1 MAERRRHRE
10 IPAEHRAQEHL
21 ANERTFLAW
30 VRTNIALIS
39 LGFVLARV
47 STWLDRGGRGGGRI
61 VARTP
66 LLGFSLVVLGALLTL
81 LAAWRYDT
89 VNREIESGLVKT
101 DRALVWF
108 VTVGVTLLATAL
120 IAYMMTAR
128 PAE

>member
-1 MAERRRHRE
+1 MAERQRHRQ

-47 STWLDRGGRGGGRI
+47 SPWLPDSGSKAAGLAKTASPIGIGLA
-61 VARTP
+61 V
-66 LLGFSLVVLGALLTL
+66 FGALLTI
-81 LAAWRYDT
+81 LAAWRYDA
-89 VNREIESGLVKT
+89 VNRQIETGLVKT

-108 VTVGVTLLATAL
+108 VAIAIAVLASAL
-120 IAYMMTAR
+120 ITYMVVA
-128 PAE
+128 